1 MRATDGDDAV
11 IRVDLEREAFYL
23 RAPKLPPEAA
33 IEVCAW
39 TDDAFFAARGDPA
52 DDIPADDIECLQK
65 GRGMA
70 DYEYAS
76 GNLVLRADAKNYLIG
91 TRLRSYSSDQDQAFF
106 ASTQKFDE
114 EKRRPLSAQR
124 DPLYLIVY
132 IDRNVNRMIE
142 SGEYEAVHLEF

>member
-1 MRATDGDDAV
+1 
-11 IRVDLEREAFYL
+11 
-23 RAPKLPPEAA
+23 
-33 IEVCAW
+33 
-39 TDDAFFAARGDPA
+39 
-52 DDIPADDIECLQK
+52 
-65 GRGMA
+65 MA